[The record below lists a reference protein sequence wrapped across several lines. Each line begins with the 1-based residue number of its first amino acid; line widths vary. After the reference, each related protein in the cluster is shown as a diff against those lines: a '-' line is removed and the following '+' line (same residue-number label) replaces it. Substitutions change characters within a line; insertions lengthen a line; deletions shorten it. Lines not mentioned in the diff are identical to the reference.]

1 MNRLPCAA
9 LCALALSLP
18 LESLADAPAAMPE
31 VRDDPVLQRAVE
43 LARSEFLAGQPF
55 DRFHVTVL
63 VEHADGTW
71 LRGAVEG
78 DALAY
83 PASCVKL
90 PFMVAAVHWCA
101 EQGRAPDCLDEAV
114 RPMVV
119 ESDNV
124 ATGVVVDAV
133 SGVANVEGPDEAYAD
148 WLERRRY
155 TERLF
160 ASAGLLAGQRLFT
173 KTYPTNSGEEPN
185 GFEARAW
192 RELGSNRMSAD
203 GAARIM
209 LALVSGALEPQGRE
223 YMRSLLRRPR
233 FSGHSSLGTGLP
245 PGSLHENKVGTAFDT
260 LEDVMHAE
268 LPNGRRLVIAAFSNG
283 WDAREPE
290 PWDVAR
296 LGRFTELLLRR
307 LDLARG
313 LPAPA
318 YLEPSR
324 DAQDGVF
331 DWPLDPPADGR
342 YELAVWYESS
352 PGQTASAQWQVDH
365 AGGTERV
372 VRDQQVWGA
381 RWIKLGD
388 FDLQRGQGR
397 VTLTSLDDRP
407 VAPGVLRLARWPD

>member
-1 MNRLPCAA
+1 MKWLCSPA

-18 LESLADAPAAMPE
+18 LEALADAPAAMPE

-43 LARSEFLAGQPF
+43 SARGEFLAGQPF

-63 VEHADGTW
+63 VEDTGGTW

-124 ATGVVVDAV
+124 ATGVVVDAI
-133 SGVANVEGPDEAYAD
+133 SGATNATGPEAEYDD

-155 TERLF
+155 TEELF
-160 ASAGLLAGQRLFT
+160 ASAGLLAGQRLLT
-173 KTYPTNSGEEPN
+173 KTYPTNSGEEPS

-209 LALVSGALEPQGRE
+209 LALVTGALEPQGRD

-260 LEDVMHAE
+260 LEDILYAE

-283 WDAREPE
+283 WDPQEPE
-290 PWDVAR
+290 PWDAVR
-296 LGRFTELLLRR
+296 LGRFTELLLQR

-324 DAQDGVF
+324 DMEDGTF
-331 DWPLDPPADGR
+331 AWTLDPPADGR
-342 YELAVWYESS
+342 YELAAWYDAA
-352 PGQTASAQWQVDH
+352 PAQTNAAQWQVDH
-365 AGGTERV
+365 ANGSERIV
-372 VRDQQVWGA
+372 LDQQVWGA
-381 RWIKLGD
+381 RWIRLGD
-388 FDLQRGQGR
+388 FDLRRGQGG
-397 VTLTSLDDRP
+397 VTLTSLDGRP
-407 VAPGVLRLARWPD
+407 VAPGVLRLTRWPD